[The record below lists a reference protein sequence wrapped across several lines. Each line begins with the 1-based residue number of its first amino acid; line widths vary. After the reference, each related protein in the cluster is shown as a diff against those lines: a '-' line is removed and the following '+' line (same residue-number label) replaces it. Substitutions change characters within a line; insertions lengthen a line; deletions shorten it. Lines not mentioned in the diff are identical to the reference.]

1 MGTRCV
7 RKVAP
12 RSFDIDVGGISYRH
26 NQRHMRLSSKD
37 NLASS
42 HDMADG
48 SGSLEETTVLN
59 TVSGAKPT
67 PPKDEVR
74 DEEPMLPRRSSRIPT
89 APDRYGFPS
98 LGRIEDVAL
107 VVCCRKY

>member
-1 MGTRCV
+1 MQCPGSTLWTPGKCV

-12 RSFDIDVGGISYRH
+12 QSFDIDVGGTTYRR

-42 HDMADG
+42 HDLDDG
-48 SGSLEETTVLN
+48 SRSLEETTVLD

-67 PPKDEVR
+67 PPKNEVR
-74 DEEPMLPRRSSRIPT
+74 DEEPMLLRRFSRI
-89 APDRYGFPS
+89 
-98 LGRIEDVAL
+98 
-107 VVCCRKY
+107 